1 MIKTALKF
9 ITAGILMIS
18 AQFVMAQESHQSVGL
33 VLSGGGAKGIA
44 HVGVLQAFEDND
56 IPIDYIT
63 GTSMGSIIGGLYA
76 SGYSPKEMLD
86 LILSRGFSYWSTGK
100 IDPNLVYYFNR
111 RPVTP
116 AMLTMPIGPK
126 SPAADSVPQSVI
138 SGQPM
143 SFAFVEL
150 FSGVTA
156 RCDGDF
162 NKLLVP
168 YRCVASD
175 PAAKHKHVFRSGR
188 LGDAIRASMSFPIV
202 FQPIEIDSV
211 LYYDG
216 GIYDNFPVDV
226 MRAEFAPSIM
236 IGVDVSTE
244 AIGPQTTLM
253 DQIENL
259 VIQNNNYD
267 LPADEGIKLKIDL
280 NQFGLLDF
288 PQAKAIYQVGY
299 DAAMKMMDSIKTRVT
314 ARTPAEVRRVRREA
328 FKRGIPDVNFSQVK
342 VYGASDAQNHYLEY
356 LFNPKNAD
364 TLSLD
369 NARYAYYRAL
379 ASDKLAD
386 FFPQASYDKKS
397 GLFDLTLKAA
407 VKGKYTGSVG
417 GYISSSTNSFL
428 YLATDYSTLSLQSI
442 NTSLSAWIG
451 QSTMAAVFRG
461 RMFLPTHFPSS
472 LSIEGVASRERFF
485 ENDHVFFDASQPT
498 FLVDH
503 EYFGRLAW
511 SFAAGR
517 LGMIDIG
524 GGYGALR
531 SSYYRNNTL
540 SSYETGKLKIHRNL
554 GEVFVRF
561 NSSTLDTPNYPLSGN
576 SYSVTAMG
584 VTGKTNGD
592 TERWGQFEASTRNYP
607 EIVRKFA
614 LGVETNLMLSTRK
627 LLSTYDASIV
637 TSPGY
642 TPTPATTSAFRHVFH
657 ADNYVAAGLIPVYKI
672 NSSFSARVGG
682 YMFMPFRAIR
692 RNAADQGVH
701 HGRWFSDPEA
711 YAEADISYRLPFA
724 TLTGYASY
732 STVPGDR
739 WNIGISFGT
748 CILPPKF
755 LR

>member
-1 MIKTALKF
+1 MKHTVIQWLVAVVAL
-9 ITAGILMIS
+9 TS
-18 AQFVMAQESHQSVGL
+18 AFLAYADDSRQSVGL

-76 SGYSPKEMLD
+76 SGYSPKEMMD
-86 LILSRGFSYWSTGK
+86 LLLSRGFSYWSTGK

-116 AMLTMPIGPK
+116 AMFSSAIGPK
-126 SPAADSVPQSVI
+126 SAAADSVPQSII

-143 SFAFVEL
+143 SFAFLEL

-156 RCDGDF
+156 RCGGDF
-162 NKLLVP
+162 NKLMVP

-175 PAAKHKHVFRSGR
+175 PAAKHKHVFRNGR

-202 FQPIEIDSV
+202 FQPIEIDGV

-244 AIGPQTTLM
+244 DIGPQTTLM

-259 VIQNNNYD
+259 VIQNNDYD
-267 LPADEGIKLKIDL
+267 LPESEGIKLRIDL

-288 PQAKAIYQVGY
+288 PAAKAIYQVGY

-314 ARTPAEVRRVRREA
+314 SRTPAEVRRVQREA
-328 FKRGIPDVNFSQVK
+328 FKKGIPDIRFSNTK
-342 VYGASDAQNHYLEY
+342 VYGASEAQNHYLEY
-356 LFNPKNAD
+356 LFKPDKGD

-369 NARYAYYRAL
+369 KARYAYYRAL

-386 FFPQASYDKKS
+386 FFPQAQFNPKS

-407 VKGKYTGSVG
+407 VKSRFTGAVG

-428 YLATDYSTLSLQSI
+428 YLAADYSTLSFRSI
-442 NTSLSAWIG
+442 NTSLNAWIG
-451 QSTMAAVFRG
+451 QSTMAGVFRG
-461 RMFLPTHFPSS
+461 RMFLPTRFPSS
-472 LSIEGVASRERFF
+472 FGVEAVVSRERFF
-485 ENDHVFFDASQPT
+485 ESDHVFFDASQPT

-503 EYFGRLAW
+503 EYFGRLVW
-511 SFAAGR
+511 SLAAGR
-517 LGMIDIG
+517 LGMVDIG
-524 GGYGALR
+524 GGYGGLR

-540 SSYETGKLKIHRNL
+540 DSYEAGKLHVRRNL
-554 GEVFVRF
+554 GEVFVRY
-561 NSSTLDTPNYPLSGN
+561 NSSTLDTPDYPLSGN

-584 VTGKTNGD
+584 VAGETDGSG
-592 TERWGQFEASTRNYP
+592 ERWAQLEAATRNYP
-607 EIVRKFA
+607 ALSRKFT

-627 LLSTYDASIV
+627 LLPTYGASIV
-637 TSPGY
+637 TAPGF
-642 TPTPATTSAFRHVFH
+642 TPTPATTNAFRHNFH
-657 ADNYVAAGLIPVYKI
+657 ADNYVAAGVIPVYKF
-672 NSSFSARVGG
+672 NSSLSARVGG
-682 YMFMPFRAIR
+682 YVFMPFRAIR
-692 RNAADQGVH
+692 SNADGIGVH

-711 YAEADISYRLPFA
+711 YAEADISFRLPFA
-724 TLTGYASY
+724 TLTGYATY
-732 STVPGDR
+732 STLPGNR
-739 WNIGISFGT
+739 WSLGISFGT